1 MPFANVRD
9 EAETIA
15 DRIKAWLD
23 EDVPPS
29 EIAVVVRQQP
39 HLVCEH
45 LIAELMARGIA
56 SQRAG
61 APGSDC

>member
-29 EIAVVVRQQP
+29 EIAVLVRQQP
-39 HLVCEH
+39 HLV
-45 LIAELMARGIA
+45 
-56 SQRAG
+56 
-61 APGSDC
+61 